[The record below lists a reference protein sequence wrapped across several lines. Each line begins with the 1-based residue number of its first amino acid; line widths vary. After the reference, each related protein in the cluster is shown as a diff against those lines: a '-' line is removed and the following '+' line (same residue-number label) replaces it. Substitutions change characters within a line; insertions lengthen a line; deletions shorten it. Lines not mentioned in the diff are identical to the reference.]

1 MLVLLISETHLL
13 LLFSIQLF
21 LLNDAILGK
30 SNESVFLQRVNV
42 NMNLV
47 YYFIVYA
54 EFLYTIIRYRTYND
68 YTRWRLLVPSLINV
82 PGSSCY

>member
-1 MLVLLISETHLL
+1 MLVLLISGTHIL

-54 EFLYTIIRYRTYND
+54 EFLYTISRYRT
-68 YTRWRLLVPSLINV
+68 
-82 PGSSCY
+82 

>member
-1 MLVLLISETHLL
+1 MLVLLISGTHLL

-54 EFLYTIIRYRTYND
+54 EFLYTISRYRT
-68 YTRWRLLVPSLINV
+68 
-82 PGSSCY
+82 